1 MEPGV
6 LNLTY
11 EQIEKWKNENNEWV
25 LPESFNIKNGN
36 NQIVATVNPQTA
48 AINNNEFVWAKE
60 GTQQNPITLQYNE
73 TDGYYVQSTF
83 DYPTKN
89 VKIKQIDTS
98 IIPSGGDPPITID
111 NVVLTKNGQYLPSDF
126 DPTTG
131 QLLPEGQT
139 SNAEYFT
146 SVEVATNPLPLDP
159 NQPPLTSNGQYTI
172 YDKDADDD
180 MDIVESNQQQPQVQQ
195 RKLIMTRDV
204 IDDQSYKNIGTFT
217 VNVTPTPP
225 ITVNAI
231 IEDNGTYSANQ
242 FDTTTGELLPTG
254 QTSDAQ
260 YINQVTVNNPS
271 SGKITITKANTYD
284 LTTFKYNETTTTMSF
299 NNACIALYN
308 DYNANYVR
316 FRCINVRSGRDPTD
330 VSMPGGWWYKKVSSA
345 GSVFSLKTAD
355 DIHVVS
361 IRDDGSGNST
371 ELDKRIFNFVL
382 ASLPENQ

>member
-1 MEPGV
+1 M
-6 LNLTY
+6 
-11 EQIEKWKNENNEWV
+11 
-25 LPESFNIKNGN
+25 
-36 NQIVATVNPQTA
+36 VATVNPQA
-48 AINNNEFVWAKE
+48 ASINDNELTWSRE

-83 DYPTKN
+83 EYPTKN

-98 IIPSGGDPPITID
+98 IIPSGGEPPITID
-111 NVVLTKNGQYLPSDF
+111 NVVLTENGQYLPSDF

-139 SNAEYFT
+139 SNAEYFS

-172 YDKDADDD
+172 YDKDADED
-180 MDIVESNQQQPQVQQ
+180 MDIVESNQQPQPLL

-231 IEDNGTYSANQ
+231 IEDNGTYSPNQ

-254 QTSDAQ
+254 QTSGAQ
-260 YINQVTVNNPS
+260 YFNQVTVNNPS
-271 SGKITITKANTYD
+271 SGKITITKANAHD
-284 LTTFKYNETTTTMSF
+284 LTTFTYNETSTTMSL
-299 NNACIALYN
+299 NNACMALYR
-308 DYNANYVR
+308 DYDANYVR

-330 VSMPGGWWYKKVSSA
+330 VTIPGGYWYKKVNTAASS
-345 GSVFSLKTAD
+345 FSLKTAD
-355 DIHVVS
+355 DIHVIS
-361 IRDDGSGNST
+361 IKDDGTGNST

-382 ASLPENQ
+382 ASLPETQ